1 MVEDA
6 KMKKWVLAASALV
19 LSVFASA
26 APIVQPQDVAYSS
39 FSVQGLAIGTTTV
52 PSSLLQIYT
61 SSMSVVVSTQGAFDV
76 SGGTTPTLSGCG
88 AAPTIA
94 AGSNCERGRLTM
106 GTSPASAGCVLGFP
120 AICFASAPFCVM
132 NCGGEGSLLA
142 CGQTANSTVTC
153 DTVTTG
159 VATACGTGTFV
170 SWHCFGK

>member
-88 AAPTIA
+88 AAPTIT
-94 AGSNCERGRLTM
+94 AGSNCERGSLTM
-106 GTSPASAGCVLGFP
+106 GTSPSSSGCVLGFP
-120 AICFASAPFCVM
+120 SICFAATPSCQM
-132 NCGGEGSLLA
+132 TGGGQGSLLA
-142 CGQTANSTVTC
+142 IGQTANSTIKC
-153 DTVTTG
+153 DTVTSG
-159 VATACGTGTFV
+159 AAAACGTGTFV